1 MLLGWLL
8 RLLLI
13 VLVLRALWRFVAG
26 LMEGAR
32 QVPPRQAGPGAAA
45 VPLVKD
51 PVCGTYVVRA
61 KALTAGTGS
70 DTRHFCSEACRD
82 RWLRE
87 RPSSQRS
94 A

>member
-8 RLLLI
+8 RILLI
-13 VLVLRALWRFVAG
+13 VLVLRAIWRFARG
-26 LMEGAR
+26 LMEGVRGAA
-32 QVPPRQAGPGAAA
+32 PRQAGPGAAP

-61 KALTAGTGS
+61 KALTAGTGP

-82 RWLRE
+82 HFLRE
-87 RPSSQRS
+87 RSPNERS